1 LVVLVGC
8 VAWLLQEQARAEF
21 LECSDGVKRAE
32 MFKQFQE
39 AVEAETYLEYNK
51 SLPPVEALFS
61 TAAMEFQP
69 KQFYLKAQLEGVQME
84 LSHSS
89 DKAAG
94 KIQMNSEYKVMFPL
108 AFEASN
114 QSINQQINQP
124 LNQSIKQTT
133 KQIKQTTNNS
143 THNNQQH
150 KQTLRM
156 FRAGSFRSS
165 RAPWPPLRRSLRPF
179 N

>member
-1 LVVLVGC
+1 MLVGC
-8 VAWLLQEQARAEF
+8 VAWLLQEQARADY
-21 LECSDGVKRAE
+21 LECTDGAKRAE

-51 SLPPVEALFS
+51 VLPPVQALFS
-61 TAAMEFQP
+61 TAAMEFQA

-94 KIQMNSEYKVMFPL
+94 KLQMNSEYKVMFPL

-133 KQIKQTTNNS
+133 QQNKSNKQQTTAHTTTSNTN
-143 THNNQQH
+143 
-150 KQTLRM
+150 K
-156 FRAGSFRSS
+156 
-165 RAPWPPLRRSLRPF
+165 P
-179 N
+179 

>member
-1 LVVLVGC
+1 MVVLVGC

-108 AFEASN
+108 AWEASK
-114 QSINQQINQP
+114 QINQP
-124 LNQSIKQTT
+124 PNQSIKQTT
-133 KQIKQTTNNS
+133 QQNKSNKQQTTAHTTTSNTN
-143 THNNQQH
+143 
-150 KQTLRM
+150 K
-156 FRAGSFRSS
+156 
-165 RAPWPPLRRSLRPF
+165 P
-179 N
+179 